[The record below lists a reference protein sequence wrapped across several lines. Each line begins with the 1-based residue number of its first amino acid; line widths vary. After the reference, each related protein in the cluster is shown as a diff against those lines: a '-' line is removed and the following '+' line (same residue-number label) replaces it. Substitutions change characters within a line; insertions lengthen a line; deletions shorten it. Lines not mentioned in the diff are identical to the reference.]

1 MSAAP
6 GPEDSPRVAAVP
18 GAPTG
23 GTSSARAAGGGRR
36 VASGRASTDALNRI
50 AALAAHLM
58 RTSASQVS
66 LLTDVQTIAGGA
78 GLEPSAVGSQG
89 PLEDSLCTVT
99 ADLGGPLVVSDAA
112 GDDRVRSLPPVT
124 SGAVG
129 SYLGVPLS
137 GRDGR
142 PFGALCVFDA
152 VPRPWSSSDVAVL
165 EELAHAVVSE
175 LELAAMNADRRAD
188 AARWELAATAGGVGT
203 FDLDLATGELVL
215 DDRLLQLSELSRDT
229 FGGRPEDVYAH
240 VHPDD
245 VGAVVANVEHAVA
258 THGWYEAEYRIVR
271 ADGSHRWVAARGRVV
286 EEDGAPRLVGVA
298 HDTTAQ
304 REPMQRTAELLEGL
318 AVAFIAMD
326 TDWVMT
332 HVNAEAER
340 IAGQDRARLLGRS
353 LWEAF
358 PATVGTEFE
367 ENYRRAAATGQP
379 VVFDAYY
386 PAPLDVWVEVRAVP
400 GPQGMALYFLDIT
413 ERVRLQRRSDLL
425 GRVTAELTGTLDA
438 EDAVARLAR
447 LAVPELADWCLV
459 TLVGDEPQHGFRR
472 GLRDVGWWHT
482 DRGLLP
488 VVEAYARERI
498 RALLDTSFVA
508 SALSTGRPV
517 VIEDDATAR
526 IREVLAPGPAH
537 DLLEQL
543 SPVSFAVVPLRGR
556 GRTVGLLSLFNGPA
570 RGSITADA
578 LTTVADIAVRA
589 GLALDNARLYRQ
601 QRQLAEGLQR
611 SLLTAPAQ
619 PDHVQ
624 VVVRYTPA
632 SETAQVGGDW
642 HDAFVQP
649 GGSMIVT
656 VGDVLGHNTEA
667 AAAMGQIRSMLR
679 AIAVTTGAGPAE
691 VLRRVDEAMTTLQVD
706 TTATAVVVRLE
717 QTDDQAARGVTEV
730 HWSNAG
736 HPPPVV
742 VNPDG
747 TVLPLTG
754 PRPELLLGV
763 DDTAVRREFAVT
775 LDRDATLVLYTDG
788 LVERRDQHLDHGL
801 DRLHRALEELA
812 GRDLD
817 DLCDELLARM
827 LHGGSEDDVALVA
840 VRLHRQ
846 DRPRRDEAGP
856 NRIPAGVRSSPDV
869 RPRAG
874 RARAEVAPPHG
885 GHTGTGS

>member
-1 MSAAP
+1 MVSARPDPAP
-6 GPEDSPRVAAVP
+6 PPTPAGALRSPSP
-18 GAPTG
+18 GA
-23 GTSSARAAGGGRR
+23 
-36 VASGRASTDALNRI
+36 ASGRGPAPARSVWSRVAGTAALDRI
-50 AALAAHLM
+50 TELAAHLLG
-58 RTSASQVS
+58 TSASQVS
-66 LLTDVQTIAGGA
+66 LLSDVQTIAGGA
-78 GLEPSAVGSQG
+78 GLAPSAVGSQG

-99 ADLGGPLVVSDAA
+99 ADLGGPLVVPDAA
-112 GDDRVRSLPPVT
+112 GDDRVRDLPPVT

-137 GRDGR
+137 GEDGR
-142 PFGALCVFDA
+142 PFGALCVFDGA
-152 VPRPWSSSDVAVL
+152 PRPWSPSDVRVL
-165 EELAHAVVSE
+165 EQLSRAVVSE
-175 LELAAMNADRRAD
+175 LELAARSAESRADR
-188 AARWELAATAGGVGT
+188 ARWDLAAAAGGVGT
-203 FDLDLATGELVL
+203 FDLDPTTGDLVL
-215 DDRLLQLSELSRDT
+215 DDRMMQLSGLDRQS
-229 FGGRPEDVYAH
+229 FGGRAEDVYAH

-245 VGAVVANVEHAVA
+245 VGDVVARVERALA
-258 THGWYEAEYRIVR
+258 TAGSYEAEYRIVL
-271 ADGSHRWVAARGRVV
+271 ADGSHRWLAARGRVV
-286 EEDGAPRLVGVA
+286 DDGGSRRLIGVA
-298 HDTTAQ
+298 HDTTVQ

-326 TDWVMT
+326 PDWVMT
-332 HVNAEAER
+332 HVNTEAER
-340 IAGQDRARLLGRS
+340 ISGQDRARLLGRS

-367 ENYRRAAATGQP
+367 ESYRRAVATGRP

-400 GPQGMALYFLDIT
+400 GPHGLALYFLDIT
-413 ERVRLQRRSDLL
+413 QRVRLQRRSELL
-425 GRVTAELTGTLDA
+425 QQVAGELTGTLDA

-459 TLVGDEPQHGFRR
+459 TLVGDEAQHGSRR
-472 GLRDVGWWHT
+472 GLRDVGWGHT
-482 DRGLLP
+482 DPGLVP

-498 RALLDTSFVA
+498 PALMDTSFVA
-508 SALSTGRPV
+508 RALTTGRPV
-517 VIEDDATAR
+517 VVERSATAR
-526 IREVLAPGPAH
+526 IREVLVPGPAH
-537 DLLEQL
+537 DLLERL
-543 SPVSFAVVPLRGR
+543 SPESFAVVPLQGR

-570 RGSITADA
+570 RGAITADA
-578 LTTVADIAVRA
+578 LATVSDIAARA

-632 SETAQVGGDW
+632 AETAQVGGDW
-642 HDAFVQP
+642 YDAFLQP
-649 GGSMIVT
+649 DGSTIVT

-691 VLRRVDEAMTTLQVD
+691 ILRRVDEAMTTLLVD

-717 QTDDQAARGVTEV
+717 QTGGEAARGVTRV
-730 HWSNAG
+730 RWSNAG
-736 HPPPVV
+736 HPPPMV

-754 PRPELLLGV
+754 LRPELLLGV
-763 DDTAVRREFAVT
+763 DDTARRREFEVT

-788 LVERRDQHLDHGL
+788 LIERRDQDLDHGL
-801 DRLHRALEELA
+801 ERLHQALGELA

-817 DLCDELLARM
+817 GLCDELLTRM
-827 LHGGSEDDVALVA
+827 LEGGSDDDVALVA

-846 DRPRRDEAGP
+846 DRPRPAEAGP
-856 NRIPAGVRSSPDV
+856 NRIPADVPDSPDV
-869 RPRAG
+869 VPQ
-874 RARAEVAPPHG
+874 PD
-885 GHTGTGS
+885 